1 MKKQSVISQEMVRK
15 VKRGIDKYQ
24 FKKNLTDSMC
34 AEVTHRELKR
44 LHTYFPGQRAEL
56 DHTHPSLLAF
66 PNEQWTEPL
75 TYHLGLGTDH
85 SSGVIKG
92 HTLTTAPSGAD
103 TIRLYRRCVLPKLL
117 WLPPELSD
125 VALEWDVFGLD
136 DLVAIDNGP
145 ENTSAHATL
154 SLLHWG
160 TIVLRLPPNRPDLKG
175 GHERTN
181 KTVEDQFLRT
191 LPGFIPSNIKRTS
204 HEYKRVLAKAR
215 REAKFLAKEVD
226 AQFSRYVCE
235 FNCAPHPRLKK
246 PRIQVWREGQE
257 RAPILLPT
265 GDIQLRSAFALTFH
279 VSVSRQGVQVLE
291 LTFNSSD
298 LHKVW
303 LHYSGKVTVKLNP
316 DDIRTV
322 LVFVPKYVDPI
333 EATLTTHEPPD
344 FPVSLE
350 LYRFNR
356 KREQDAASARGNHAA
371 HPALEGDLKLC
382 FMDSLEAA
390 QAPLP
395 ASRKEEARAIA
406 RVAGQTIE
414 MQKAPED
421 APMRPKKGLSD
432 FMGNTELPPEELQ

>member
-1 MKKQSVISQEMVRK
+1 MKKKQIISQEMVRTLK
-15 VKRGIDKYQ
+15 LGIDKYQ
-24 FKKNLTDSMC
+24 FRKNLTDSMC

-75 TYHLGLGTDH
+75 THHIGFGTDH

-103 TIRLYRRCVLPKLL
+103 TIRLYRRCVLPKPL

-136 DLVAIDNGP
+136 DLLAIDNGP
-145 ENTSAHATL
+145 ENTSEHATL

-181 KTVEDQFLRT
+181 KTVEDQYLQT
-191 LPGFIPSNIKRTS
+191 LPGYIPRNIKRTS
-204 HEYKRVLAKAR
+204 HEYKRALAKAR
-215 REAKFLAKEVD
+215 REAKYTVKELEAGLA
-226 AQFSRYVCE
+226 RYVCE
-235 FNCAPHPRLKK
+235 FNRAPHPRLKK

-279 VSVSRQGVQVLE
+279 VSVGRHGVQVLE
-291 LTFNSSD
+291 FTFNSSA
-298 LHKVW
+298 LYQVW
-303 LHYSGKVTVKLNP
+303 LHYSGMVTVKLNP

-322 LVFVPKYVDPI
+322 LVFVPKYLDPI

-350 LYRFNR
+350 LYRFNL
-356 KREQDAASARGNHAA
+356 KREQEASAARSSHAP
-371 HPALEGDLKLC
+371 HPVLEGNLKFC

-395 ASRKEEARAIA
+395 ASRKDEARAIA
-406 RVAGQTIE
+406 RVAGQSIE
-414 MQKAPED
+414 MQKAPGD
-421 APMRPKKGLSD
+421 AAKRPKKNLSD
-432 FMGNTELPPEELQ
+432 FMGDTGLPPEELQ